1 MSAIH
6 VRFARPCDA
15 GAAHEEL
22 SAHGLRHEPRLT
34 DTDLE
39 VVCRVGEEEEVM
51 AEVSH
56 ALDDWLEGRHLPF
69 TPEQTDRCTLVV
81 RPPAG

>member
-1 MSAIH
+1 MNAIH
-6 VRFARPCDA
+6 VRFARTCDA
-15 GAAHEEL
+15 GVALEEL
-22 SAHGLRHEPRLT
+22 PLHGLHHEPRLT
-34 DTDLE
+34 ETDLE
-39 VVCRVGEEEEVM
+39 VECRVGEEEEVI
-51 AEVSH
+51 AEVSR

>member
-1 MSAIH
+1 
-6 VRFARPCDA
+6 
-15 GAAHEEL
+15 
-22 SAHGLRHEPRLT
+22 
-34 DTDLE
+34 
-39 VVCRVGEEEEVM
+39 VGEEEEVM